1 MQHTLAHIPTRGIP
15 VPEKRMRGER
25 EHWWVLIQKPVNSK
39 FDSYLLIP
47 QTFHDV
53 AMHLALDGVP

>member
-1 MQHTLAHIPTRGIP
+1 
-15 VPEKRMRGER
+15 MRGES

-53 AMHLALDGVP
+53 AVHLALDGVP